1 MISYFSLTRSPLL
14 AAVAVSAANSPGAAG
29 CLPSVMKNTPGLK
42 LKPSAGGPGGLMG
55 SPSPSTMNTLMA
67 TTSGRTRPTP
77 STPAICSA
85 TASGTVARSKSP
97 PISWSTRTVRSAPF
111 AMSWASPAN
120 VDRRL
125 SVSVNEPTTNITPMT
140 TTSVVSAKR
149 SFLSIR
155 LRSASLNIVCQLTGA
170 AGA

>member
-1 MISYFSLTRSPLL
+1 MRSSLL
-14 AAVAVSAANSPGAAG
+14 AAVAASAANSPGAAG
-29 CLPSVMKNTPGLK
+29 CLPSVVKNVGLK

-55 SPSPSTMNTLMA
+55 SPSPSTMNTWMA
-67 TTSGRTRPTP
+67 ATSGRTRPTP

-85 TASGTVARSKSP
+85 TASGTVARSKSLP
-97 PISWSTRTVRSAPF
+97 NSWSTRTVRSAPS

-120 VDRRL
+120 VERRL

-140 TTSVVSAKR
+140 TTKVVSAKR

-155 LRSASLNIVCQLTGA
+155 LRSASLNISSPRRSGCG
-170 AGA
+170 G

>member
-1 MISYFSLTRSPLL
+1 
-14 AAVAVSAANSPGAAG
+14 
-29 CLPSVMKNTPGLK
+29 MKNEPGLK
-42 LKPSAGGPGGLMG
+42 LKPSAGGPGGLIG
-55 SPSPSTMNTLMA
+55 SPSPSTMKTFRAAN
-67 TTSGRTRPTP
+67 SGRAKSTP
-77 STPAICSA
+77 STPATCSA

-97 PISWSTRTVRSAPF
+97 PKSWSTLTVRSAPL

-155 LRSASLNIVCQLTGA
+155 LRRASLNISGPLACRQSA
-170 AGA
+170 AIASRTFMRPAR